1 MHPHSGHCG
10 SVVEQLIRNQQVS
23 GSNPLSGSSGKLPR
37 SISQFTLV
45 GCDIFVPDSKEPN
58 RKTLPAASCNTQS
71 RIFYWR
77 MRLFLQSDMY
87 KASEAHEKY
96 GAAEANE
103 LRIYYAFLYEKH
115 RKIGYHQVN
124 EGEEGAYHAN
134 IW

>member
-1 MHPHSGHCG
+1 M
-10 SVVEQLIRNQQVS
+10 
-23 GSNPLSGSSGKLPR
+23 
-37 SISQFTLV
+37 
-45 GCDIFVPDSKEPN
+45 
-58 RKTLPAASCNTQS
+58 
-71 RIFYWR
+71 
-77 MRLFLQSDMY
+77 QSDMY